1 MHTHAKICIIH
12 LKLDKTLNTNIVFKA
27 NIQMVH
33 EEDGNF
39 LGFWW
44 ECKMAWLL
52 EDRSVVAQGAESRLN
67 IDPEILLINRYNKVM
82 NC

>member
-1 MHTHAKICIIH
+1 MHTHAKISIIH
-12 LKLDKTLNTNIVFKA
+12 LKLDKTLNANIVFKDY
-27 NIQMVH
+27 IQMVH

-67 IDPEILLINRYNKVM
+67 IDPEILLINKYNKVM